1 MAGLTLG
8 NLNALGMEPLGHL
21 AGLGA
26 SVIGS
31 IATVGAV
38 IVAIP
43 IGLTFDGTP
52 TPLAIGVL
60 IACVTALG
68 IMSLLGP
75 TQTE

>member
-1 MAGLTLG
+1 
-8 NLNALGMEPLGHL
+8 
-21 AGLGA
+21 
-26 SVIGS
+26 VIGS